1 MQIKGERSA
10 RVSWG
15 GIIEEYREFLP
26 VTKDTPV
33 ISLREGNTPLI
44 KSQHLENK
52 FGLDFDLYF
61 KFDGA
66 NPTGSF
72 KDRGMTLALSKA
84 IEGGAR
90 AVICAST
97 GNTSASAA
105 AYAARADIRAIVLIP
120 EGKIA
125 LGKLAQALVHGAHVF
140 QIKGN
145 FDEALGIVKA
155 LVEKYAIT
163 LVNSINP
170 FRLEGQKTAA
180 FEVCD
185 QLGSSPEYH
194 ALPVGNAG
202 NITAYWRGYKECRDA
217 KRISSLPVMLGFQA
231 AGAAPIVLG
240 RPVERPETIAT
251 AIRIG
256 NPASWK
262 GAVAARDE
270 SGGRIDA
277 VTDAEIL
284 KAYKLIASVEGIF
297 CEPASAASLAGVLK
311 LTKEKYFRRGTRVV
325 CTLTGN
331 GLKDPDT
338 VFRVSKEPLKVEAKI
353 QAVEKALEGIL

>member
-1 MQIKGERSA
+1 MNTKFP
-10 RVSWG
+10 WK
-15 GIIEEYREFLP
+15 GIIREYFEFFP
-26 VTKDTPV
+26 VTEKTPV
-33 ISLREGNTPLI
+33 VTLLEGNTPLLRAGNII
-44 KSQHLENK
+44 KE
-52 FGLDFDLYF
+52 FGLNLELYF

-72 KDRGMTLALSKA
+72 KDRGMTLAISKA
-84 IEGGAR
+84 LEEGSR

-97 GNTSASAA
+97 GNTSASAS
-105 AYAARADIRAIVLIP
+105 AYAARAGIKAIVLIP

-125 LGKLAQALVHGAHVF
+125 TGKLVQAMIHGAVVI

-145 FDEALGIVKA
+145 FDQALNIVRAIVK
-155 LVEKYAIT
+155 EYPIT

-170 FRLEGQKTAA
+170 YRIEGQKSVA

-185 QLGSSPEYH
+185 QLGRAPEYH

-202 NITAYWRGYKECRDA
+202 NISAHWKGYKEYKEKGKID
-217 KRISSLPVMLGFQA
+217 SLPKMLGFQA

-240 RPVERPETIAT
+240 HPVEKPETVAT

-262 GAVAARDE
+262 TALQARDE
-270 SGGRIDA
+270 SGGTIDM
-277 VTDAEIL
+277 VTDEEIL
-284 KAYKLIASVEGIF
+284 NAYKMIASCEGVF
-297 CEPASAASLAGVLK
+297 CEPASAASMAGIIK
-311 LTKEKYFRRGTRVV
+311 LYKKGYFKKGAKIV

-338 VFRVSKEPLKVEAKI
+338 VFKVADNPVVLPADLKSVKAF
-353 QAVEKALEGIL
+353 VEKIL

>member
-1 MQIKGERSA
+1 MAWSGLINQYRS
-10 RVSWG
+10 
-15 GIIEEYREFLP
+15 FLP
-26 VTKDTPV
+26 VTDATPR
-33 ISLREGNTPLI
+33 ITLHEGNTPLI
-44 KSQHLENK
+44 KAVNLK
-52 FGLDFDLYF
+52 VRACLDLDLYF

-84 IEGGAR
+84 VESGAK

-105 AYAARADIRAIVLIP
+105 AYAARAGVRAIVLIP

-125 LGKLAQALVHGAHVF
+125 LGKLSQAMVHGATVI
-140 QIKGN
+140 QIAGN
-145 FDEALGIVKA
+145 FDEALAIVKS
-155 LVEKYAIT
+155 LVARYPIT

-170 FRLEGQKTAA
+170 FRIEGQKTAA
-180 FEVCD
+180 FEICD
-185 QLGSSPEYH
+185 QLGHAPYYH

-202 NITAYWRGYKECRDA
+202 NITASWKGYRQYREAGKTE
-217 KRISSLPVMLGFQA
+217 KLPVMLGFQA

-240 RPVERPETIAT
+240 RPVEKPETIAT

-262 GAVAARDE
+262 EALAARDE

-277 VTDAEIL
+277 VSDDEIL
-284 KAYKLIASVEGIF
+284 GAYSMIANCEGIF
-297 CEPASAASLAGVLK
+297 CEPASAASLAGVIK
-311 LTKEKYFRRGTRVV
+311 LNKEAYFKPGDSVV

-338 VFRVSKEPLKVEAKI
+338 VFSVSGKPIRAKAQLDDVEGVIKELI
-353 QAVEKALEGIL
+353 

>member
-1 MQIKGERSA
+1 MNTKFP
-10 RVSWG
+10 WK
-15 GIIEEYREFLP
+15 GIIREYFEFFP
-26 VTKDTPV
+26 VTEKTPV
-33 ISLREGNTPLI
+33 VTLLEGNTPLLRAGNII
-44 KSQHLENK
+44 KVLGLNLE
-52 FGLDFDLYF
+52 LYF

-72 KDRGMTLALSKA
+72 KDRGMTLAISKA
-84 IEGGAR
+84 LEEGSR

-97 GNTSASAA
+97 GNTSASAS
-105 AYAARADIRAIVLIP
+105 AYAARAGIKAIVLIP

-125 LGKLAQALVHGAHVF
+125 TGKLVQAMIHGAVVI

-145 FDEALGIVKA
+145 FDQALNIVRAIVK
-155 LVEKYAIT
+155 EYPIT

-170 FRLEGQKTAA
+170 YRIEGQKSVA

-185 QLGSSPEYH
+185 QLGRAPEYH

-202 NITAYWRGYKECRDA
+202 NISAHWKGYKEYKEKGKID
-217 KRISSLPVMLGFQA
+217 SLPKMLGFQA

-240 RPVERPETIAT
+240 HPVEKPETVAT

-262 GAVAARDE
+262 TALQARDE
-270 SGGRIDA
+270 SGGTIDM
-277 VTDAEIL
+277 VTDEEIL
-284 KAYKLIASVEGIF
+284 NAYKMIASCEGVF
-297 CEPASAASLAGVLK
+297 CEPASAASMAGIIK
-311 LTKEKYFRRGTRVV
+311 LYKKGYFKKGAKIV

-338 VFRVSKEPLKVEAKI
+338 VFKVADKPVVLPADLKSVKAF
-353 QAVEKALEGIL
+353 VEKIL